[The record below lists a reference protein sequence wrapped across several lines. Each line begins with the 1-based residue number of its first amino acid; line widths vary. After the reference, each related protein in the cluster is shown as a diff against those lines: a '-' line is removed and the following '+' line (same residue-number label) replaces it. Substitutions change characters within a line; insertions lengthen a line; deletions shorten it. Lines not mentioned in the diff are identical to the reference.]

1 MSHSE
6 RRTPYKF
13 TPETKKKSLEEYDYR
28 CALTGAPD
36 EEGKWLQINHIVAIW
51 FAREM
56 GIEPALIKSL
66 ANAMPV
72 ESEAHKRYHEQENRH
87 QYSYLAWY
95 LLGVD
100 VEPDS
105 QKDKW
110 RKDPNHSINKHRRKK
125 KK

>member
-1 MSHSE
+1 MSRS
-6 RRTPYKF
+6 RTPFEFEPK
-13 TPETKKKSLEEYDYR
+13 TKKEALEEYDYK

-36 EEGKWLQINHIVAIW
+36 EDENWLQINHTVAIW

-72 ESEAHKRYHEQENRH
+72 ESEAHRRYHEQENRH
-87 QYSYLAWY
+87 QYAYLAWH

-100 VEPDS
+100 VEPKNE
-105 QKDKW
+105 KDTW
-110 RKDPNHSINKHRRKK
+110 RKDPNHPINKYRKK
-125 KK
+125 KKRR